1 MKPLIYLTAAFA
13 LAIIIMLFLWPSS
26 EPYDSSAWKKTISE
40 KDERLKVYEQR
51 DKERL
56 EKIKSDSL
64 QSIKNKEAY
73 ESNVKGLTSTI
84 TKLKANP
91 KVITILKENP
101 EVDSLVRAQDSL
113 IAEQN
118 LRIYSLE
125 KEATEL
131 RIDVTELNY
140 SFQQQI
146 AEHKGKYDATVAENE
161 KLQKQLNKKNKKS
174 IGEVLGEIGKH
185 ALSGLAGFVIGKA
198 G

>member
-1 MKPLIYLTAAFA
+1 MKPLHYLLIAAVA
-13 LAIIIMLFLWPSS
+13 TIIIMLILWPSS
-26 EPYDSSAWKKTISE
+26 EPYDSSAWKKTIAE

-146 AEHKGKYDATVAENE
+146 AEHRAKYDVTVAENE
-161 KLQKQLNKKNKKS
+161 KLQKELQKKEKKS
-174 IGEVLGEIGKH
+174 LGKILLKVGEH
-185 ALSGLAGFVIGKA
+185 ALSGLAGFVLGKA

>member
-1 MKPLIYLTAAFA
+1 MKPVYYLLAAA
-13 LAIIIMLFLWPSS
+13 ILAIIIMIFLWPSG
-26 EPYDSSAWKKTISE
+26 EPYDSSAWKKTIAE
-40 KDERLKVYEQR
+40 KDERLKAYEQR
-51 DKERL
+51 DKEHL

-64 QSIKNKEAY
+64 QSIKNKETY

-131 RIDVTELNY
+131 RIDITELNY

-146 AEHKGKYDATVAENE
+146 AEHKGKYEATVAENE
-161 KLQKQLNKKNKKS
+161 KLQKELNKKNKKS
-174 IGEVLGEIGKH
+174 LGEILLKVGEH
-185 ALSGLAGFVIGKA
+185 ALSGLAGFVLGKA